1 MQNGS
6 NFQKNDHGFQD
17 SRQETPGK
25 PPLKT
30 EAGWMSVFDDLD
42 SDIYVYVSDPLS
54 HELLYA
60 NQAVKKAFG
69 SDVLGKKCFK
79 AFYGLDLP
87 CSNCDISDLFT
98 GTPHALKIRNF
109 YNSKLGRWLQSFPKA
124 IQWPDGRAVL
134 YEMAVE
140 IHDRNEAEAG
150 IERRLLLEKI
160 LSDISS
166 RSVLTEDISQFL
178 KDCLKL
184 MGTALDAGHAYLFH
198 CHGET
203 ESMDCVTHWIRENEI
218 LKRNNLQNLP
228 ARAISQWIL
237 RLKAGEILNF
247 ADIEDIPDGPL
258 KAELRIEN
266 IRSVLAFPLRVM
278 NVFYGFILFD
288 GTRSLRNWKTEDAD
302 IFRTVMQVIGK
313 TIETHETRRALRQSQ
328 DRYRALVDDMPAMV
342 CRFLPDGT
350 LTFVNDLYCGYFNK
364 NPSELIGA
372 NFFQFIPEKD
382 RSGVREHYTGLNPDH
397 PIVTYEHQATA
408 PDGGI
413 GWQEWT
419 DRAVFNEQLQVVEYQ
434 SIGRDITAEKR
445 ADQEKESLQRQL
457 TQAQKLEAIGTLAGG
472 IAHDFNNILSSIIGY
487 TEIAMARAKQP
498 SVINPLEKVIQSSER
513 ARDLVQQILA
523 FSRKSDQHMKPL
535 HIQSVMQESLEL
547 LRASLPATLTIR
559 QNIQSEPIVV
569 RANATQMHQVLMNL
583 LTNAAHAVGSHS
595 GTIEVGIRQVD
606 LTEADTA
613 SFPDLTPGT
622 HVQISVRDTG
632 CGMAPEI
639 ADKIFDP
646 YFTTK
651 GRGTGLGLS
660 VVQAIVKAHRGMIR
674 VESAPGKG
682 SVFYVCLPC
691 SNEETTGPGA
701 VKDSKPPTGTERI
714 LFVDDESNLA
724 EIAQSALEYLGYRVE
739 TCTDSGKALEMFQES
754 PGGFDLVITDMT
766 MPGMTGDVLASKILD
781 AAPDIPIVLCTGYSD
796 RITEQK
802 ALAMG
807 IRKFFYKPI
816 SLENM
821 ARGVREVLDNRKF
834 ERERFHE
841 NPDT

>member
-6 NFQKNDHGFQD
+6 NFPNNNCRFQN
-17 SRQETPGK
+17 SKQETPEEPHAK
-25 PPLKT
+25 SEPAWK
-30 EAGWMSVFDDLD
+30 SVFDDLD
-42 SDIYVYVSDPLS
+42 SGIYVYVTDPDT
-54 HELLYA
+54 HKILYA
-60 NQAVKKAFG
+60 SQAVIKACG
-69 SDVLGKKCFK
+69 ADVLGKKCFQ
-79 AFYGLDLP
+79 AFYGLDIP
-87 CSNCDISDLFT
+87 CSHCDTSTLFPA
-98 GTPHALKIRNF
+98 TPHALKIRNF
-109 YNSKLGRWLQSFPKA
+109 YNPALGGWFQGYSKA
-124 IQWPDGRAVL
+124 IQWTDGRTVR

-140 IHDRNEAEAG
+140 IHVRNGADAG
-150 IERRLLLEKI
+150 LRRRLLLEKA

-166 RSVLTEDISQFL
+166 YSVLTDDIPRFF

-184 MGTALDAGHAYLFH
+184 LGTALEADCAYLFRYYD
-198 CHGET
+198 ET
-203 ESMDCVTHWIRENEI
+203 DSIYRMSEWARESEI
-218 LKRNNLQNLP
+218 LKPDRLQNLP
-228 ARAISQWIL
+228 AGPISKWIGRL
-237 RLKAGEILNF
+237 KTGEILGFSNVEDIGDEFLKAGL
-247 ADIEDIPDGPL
+247 GL
-258 KAELRIEN
+258 EN
-266 IRSVLAFPLRVM
+266 IRSVLVVPLCAL
-278 NVFYGFILFD
+278 NAFYGFIQF
-288 GTRSLRNWKTEDAD
+288 GATRLRDWEIEDAY
-302 IFRTVMQVIGK
+302 ILRAITKIIGN
-313 TIETHETRRALRQSQ
+313 TIEAHDIRRALRQSH
-328 DRYRALVDDMPAMV
+328 DRYRTLVDDMPAMV

-350 LTFVNDLYCGYFNK
+350 LTFVNDLYCRYFKK

-382 RSGVREHYTGLNPDH
+382 RPGVRKHYDNLNPDH
-397 PIVTYEHQATA
+397 PMVTYEHRATV

-413 GWQEWT
+413 RWQEWT
-419 DRAVFNEQLQVVEYQ
+419 DRAVFNEQLRVVEYQ

-445 ADQEKESLQRQL
+445 ADQEKENLQRQL
-457 TQAQKLEAIGTLAGG
+457 TQAQKMEAIGTLAGG

-487 TEIAMARAKQP
+487 TEIAMARAKQT

-535 HIQSVMQESLEL
+535 HIQSVMQESLKL

-595 GTIEVGIRQVD
+595 GTIEVGIMQVD
-606 LTEADTA
+606 ITDLDAA
-613 SFPDLTPGT
+613 FYPDLPPGAY
-622 HVQISVRDTG
+622 VQISVRDTG

-646 YFTTK
+646 FFTTK

-660 VVQAIVKAHRGMIR
+660 VVQAIVKAHRGMMR
-674 VESAPGKG
+674 VETAPDKG

-714 LFVDDESNLA
+714 LFVDDDSNLA

-739 TCTDSGKALEMFQES
+739 TCTDSGKALEMFQKS
-754 PGGFDLVITDMT
+754 PGGFDLVITDVT

-807 IRKFFYKPI
+807 IRKFLYKPI